1 MKYKNYLLGILTVML
16 AFNYMDRFAL
26 GLVLQNIKND
36 LHVTDTQ
43 LGLLS
48 GIAFALFYSFL
59 GVPLARWADRGN
71 RVTVI
76 SLSIGL
82 WSAAVALCGVARSFI
97 QLMLI
102 RVVVGV
108 GESGC
113 VPASLSL
120 ISGFFT
126 RDERPR
132 AVSLYMQG
140 VSASVLLGYFAAGWL
155 NQIFGWRIMFVA
167 IGLPGLI
174 LALLAR
180 STIRESPERAAE
192 LGAATPPRE
201 SFLHVCSFLLHRPT
215 FRHMLYCC
223 AVNWFFTY
231 GIMQWTPAFF
241 VRSFGMRTG
250 ELGTWLAAIYG
261 IGFILGFHLGGE
273 WVTRYALGDERRQL
287 RAMALMTYVS
297 GVFAALVYIPTT
309 AGNYYLAFA
318 WLGLSTLAGNT
329 VSGPMFAVIESLMP
343 ARMQSV
349 AVAIVYLVG
358 NLVGLGLGPWATG
371 ALSDALRPVAGEQ
384 SLRYALLFLS
394 PVCVWSGWHFW
405 AAAKTVA
412 RDLSAAEAGE
422 KAPLSRER
430 RAAMAS
436 DVHSA

>member
-1 MKYKNYLLGILTVML
+1 MKSYKNYLLTILTAML

-26 GLVLQNIKND
+26 GLVLQNIKMD
-36 LHVTDTQ
+36 LHLSDSQ

-48 GIAFALFYSFL
+48 GIAFALFYSVL

-71 RVTVI
+71 RVTII

-82 WSAAVALCGVARSFI
+82 WSVAVAVCGAARTFI

-102 RVVVGV
+102 RVIVGV

-120 ISGFFT
+120 ISGFFS

-132 AVSLYMQG
+132 AVSIYMQG
-140 VSASVLLGYFAAGWL
+140 VSASVLFGYFAAGWL
-155 NQIFGWRIMFVA
+155 NQLFGWRIMFVG
-167 IGLPGLI
+167 IGLPGI
-174 LALLAR
+174 ALALLAIL
-180 STIRESPERAAE
+180 TIKEAPDRKAQLATAA
-192 LGAATPPRE
+192 PPSE
-201 SFLHVCSFLLHRPT
+201 SFMQVCSFLLRRAT

-223 AVNWFFTY
+223 AVNWFFIY

-241 VRSFGMRTG
+241 VRSFGMKTG

-261 IGFILGFHLGGE
+261 ISFIAGFHLGGE
-273 WVTRYALGDERRQL
+273 WVTRFALRNEWRQL
-287 RAMALMTYVS
+287 RAMAIITYVA
-297 GVFAALVYIPTT
+297 GVLAALTYIPAT
-309 AGNYYLAFA
+309 APNYYLAFL
-318 WLGLSTLAGNT
+318 WLGLSTLTGSA
-329 VSGPMFAVIESLMP
+329 VSGPQFAVIESLMP

-349 AVAIVYLVG
+349 AVALVYLVG

-371 ALSDALRPVAGEQ
+371 ALSDALRPWLGEE
-384 SLRYALLFLS
+384 SLRYALLLLS

-412 RDLSAAEAGE
+412 KDLEQAHSPATEPHAEYG
-422 KAPLSRER
+422 
-430 RAAMAS
+430 
-436 DVHSA
+436 